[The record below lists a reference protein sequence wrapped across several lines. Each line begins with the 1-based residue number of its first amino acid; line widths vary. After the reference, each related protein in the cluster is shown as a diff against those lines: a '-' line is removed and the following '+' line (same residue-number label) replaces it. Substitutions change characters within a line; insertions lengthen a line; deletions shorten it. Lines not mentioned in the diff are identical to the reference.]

1 MKYGCKNCY
10 CVSKKIR
17 DPGCICKKHE
27 LLVLNNHF
35 NYFQEK
41 PIHLSEPYVLNES
54 KNSRD
59 TPVNLSLEKV
69 QIRRLDKKQFII
81 QKFYDKTKS

>member
-1 MKYGCKNCY
+1 MKYGCCGNCT
-10 CVSKKIR
+10 CAGKTMR

-41 PIHLSEPYVLNES
+41 PIHLSEPYVLKES
-54 KNSRD
+54 KNSMD
-59 TPVNLSLEKV
+59 TVNLSLEKV

-81 QKFYDKTKS
+81 QKFYDKIKS

>member
-1 MKYGCKNCY
+1 
-10 CVSKKIR
+10 VSKKIR

-27 LLVLNNHF
+27 LLVLNNPF

-41 PIHLSEPYVLNES
+41 PILLSEPYVLNES

-59 TPVNLSLEKV
+59 APVNLSLEKV

>member
-1 MKYGCKNCY
+1 MKYGCIGCTCAGKTM
-10 CVSKKIR
+10 R